1 MKEKNKIGLD
11 NDGILS
17 NLTKETTVV
26 HDHNT
31 INYNNAYKFENAECC
46 VHLLRDLKKLDDIL
60 NREWM
65 KELKKLLTE
74 TNEKRKEY
82 LENDKEYFEDIFI
95 DEVMLKYDEI
105 LLQEKKINKE
115 DFNKYHGKDERTLI
129 NRLLKY
135 KEKYLMWVIRFDID
149 FSNNLSERSLRSSK
163 TKMKISG
170 QFKNIVN
177 AEYYANRKSYMIVV
191 R

>member
-1 MKEKNKIGLD
+1 
-11 NDGILS
+11 
-17 NLTKETTVV
+17 
-26 HDHNT
+26 
-31 INYNNAYKFENAECC
+31 
-46 VHLLRDLKKLDDIL
+46 
-60 NREWM
+60 M
-65 KELKKLLTE
+65 KELKKLLIE

-170 QFKNIVN
+170 
-177 AEYYANRKSYMIVV
+177 
-191 R
+191 

>member
-1 MKEKNKIGLD
+1 
-11 NDGILS
+11 
-17 NLTKETTVV
+17 
-26 HDHNT
+26 
-31 INYNNAYKFENAECC
+31 
-46 VHLLRDLKKLDDIL
+46 
-60 NREWM
+60 M
-65 KELKKLLTE
+65 KELKKLLIE

-149 FSNNLSERSLRSSK
+149 FSNNLSERSLRISK

-177 AEYYANRKSYMIVV
+177 AEYYANIKSYMIVV